1 MRLKVHNLNSRPSPD
16 RPARLGKTPSTSP
29 CSPCRQGSTGG
40 GGRGCLVNRR
50 NRRPSR
56 LSGDRARGGR
66 AAAPSSGRTPRKGR
80 GSDRAPAR
88 FEELQKM
95 ISGEGI
101 VKFTSTTNGLRCA
114 RPALKTYIRGRRK
127 VPRPPASLREHIQ
140 QEAQALVTRT
150 SADTSGSP
158 PAAQTSVYA
167 Q

>member
-16 RPARLGKTPSTSP
+16 RPARLGKTRSTSS
-29 CSPCRQGSTGG
+29 CSPCRQRSTGG

-56 LSGDRARGGR
+56 RSGDRARGGR
-66 AAAPSSGRTPRKGR
+66 AAAPSSGRTPRKGQ
-80 GSDRAPAR
+80 GSDRARAR

-95 ISGEGI
+95 ISGEGL

-127 VPRPPASLREHIQ
+127 GSATTSISKRTHSAG
-140 QEAQALVTRT
+140 QALVTRT

-158 PAAQTSVYA
+158 PACPDQREPYA
-167 Q
+167 